1 MTFLLL
7 NLMKML
13 PLHQQTTTF
22 VALVGTETTLQTIV
36 TQALEIPLLG
46 QSWWKEYRNG
56 IETI

>member
-46 QSWWKEYRNG
+46 QS
-56 IETI
+56 